1 MTAGDHQNFSR
12 LVKNGEITCITIDTN
27 VIVNNGNS
35 LCDGVVAQL
44 AQFSKKPI
52 QLLISE
58 VVIEEARKY
67 LVGTHETRLMQLR
80 KLVQTASRYLEP
92 CDELEW
98 LGEEI
103 EGLNSAEYIAD
114 KEIQRFLIETN
125 AIVIAADYV
134 SVRAVLD
141 LYFAGGAP
149 FKTNGPKKSEFPDAI
164 ALMGIESW
172 ARETGSGILVVSSDG
187 DWERFCSD
195 SDTKRLFV
203 VKHLSEALNLIQESD
218 EERLE
223 ASRARIQQ
231 VVKRIAEPD
240 FRQEVQTMLKQT
252 VIDKTTVKGDS
263 YFRLQSEIVRIDDEP
278 FVFLNEPPAFLRN
291 DAKALVLLFDI
302 SANFGFW
309 ARFSFID
316 PRTKAP
322 FGSGVYGA
330 TRDVTAGLIVTIV
343 DESTTMEIAVASE
356 SLIIDYGDVEPDA
369 DNELSHLP
377 S

>member
-1 MTAGDHQNFSR
+1 MIAEDHHNFSR
-12 LVKNGEITCITIDTN
+12 LVKKGEITCITIDTN

-67 LVGTHETRLMQLR
+67 LVGTHENRLMQLR
-80 KLVQTASRYLEP
+80 KLAQTASRYLEP

-103 EGLNSAEYIAD
+103 KGLSSAENIAD
-114 KEIQRFLIETN
+114 EEIQNFLIETN
-125 AIVIAADYV
+125 AIVIEAAYV
-134 SVRAVLD
+134 STKVVLER
-141 LYFAGGAP
+141 YFAGVAP
-149 FKTNGPKKSEFPDAI
+149 FKANGPKKSEFPDAI

-195 SDTKRLFV
+195 SDTKKLFV
-203 VKHLSEALNLIQESD
+203 VKNLSDALNLIQESD

-223 ASRARIQQ
+223 ASRVRIQQ
-231 VVKRIAEPD
+231 VVKRITEPD
-240 FRQEVQTMLKQT
+240 FRGEVQATLKQT
-252 VIDKTTVKGDS
+252 VIDKTIVKGES

-278 FVFLNEPPAFLRN
+278 FVFLSEPPGFLRN

-302 SANFGFW
+302 SAHFGFW
-309 ARFSFID
+309 TRFSFID
-316 PRTKAP
+316 PRTKVP
-322 FGSGVYGA
+322 FGSEVYGA
-330 TRDVTAGLIVTIV
+330 ARDVVAGLIVTIV
-343 DESTTMEIAVASE
+343 EESMTMEIAVAPE
-356 SLIIDYGDVEPDA
+356 SLIIDYGDVDPDA
-369 DNELSHLP
+369 DNEFSHLP
-377 S
+377 G